1 VIEGLRGGSSGDL
14 TGLVQRKTPR
24 PPFPGLRLRPEDK
37 RALEAKVAGR
47 KRLSVRVWR
56 RIQILKLLDKGWNL
70 TATGEALDTHARE
83 VRRVGWRYVDAGLE
97 AALTDDERPKPSK
110 MLDARQEA
118 AVVALVCGPPPTGR
132 VRWSVALVVE
142 EVKRRGI
149 VASIGDETI
158 RTLLAANKLKPW
170 REKNVVRAEAG
181 R

>member
-1 VIEGLRGGSSGDL
+1 M
-14 TGLVQRKTPR
+14 
-24 PPFPGLRLRPEDK
+24 
-37 RALEAKVAGR
+37 
-47 KRLSVRVWR
+47 RVWR

-70 TATGEALDTHARE
+70 TATGEAVDTYARE
-83 VRRVGWRYVDAGLE
+83 VRRVGWRYLEGGLE

-110 MLDARQEA
+110 KLDARQQA

-132 VRWSVALVVE
+132 ARWSIALIVKE
-142 EVKRRGI
+142 AKRRGI

-158 RTLLAANKLKPW
+158 RTLLAAHNLKPW